1 MGGREGNG
9 LLVTAQTPCPRP
21 DLQPAVGA
29 ALGCAWKPGSVSGLK
44 CYCLPRQFPSPGNL
58 GIPRAR
64 QKGELKAT
72 AKGHAGFPGLIQ
84 PQVTMALSQVQQTIV
99 CALLFR
105 PSITHPKMVPPQH
118 THSPPDIRKK
128 HVRMGGPRSHPLPLP
143 FQAEGN
149 RTGGMGSPTV
159 GRGGSQQAGSRRGR
173 CTLTTRPLV
182 ESGTLSATDIRPA
195 QASHLWSKE
204 ESRGHEL
211 RVECSAFRTEGE
223 KCKSL
228 VAGSHLLHPCM
239 WVVSSAPSIC
249 QRGQTGPS
257 PEERRQSR

>member
-1 MGGREGNG
+1 MLGNQG
-9 LLVTAQTPCPRP
+9 LFRASSAIVCPANS
-21 DLQPAVGA
+21 L
-29 ALGCAWKPGSVSGLK
+29 ALGIWGSQEPGRRGNSRPLLRAMQASLVSSSPKSPWPFPKYNRLLSVL
-44 CYCLPRQFPSPGNL
+44 CYL
-58 GIPRAR
+58 GQVLLIPRW
-64 QKGELKAT
+64 
-72 AKGHAGFPGLIQ
+72 
-84 PQVTMALSQVQQTIV
+84 S
-99 CALLFR
+99 
-105 PSITHPKMVPPQH
+105 PPQH

-182 ESGTLSATDIRPA
+182 ESGTLSATDIWPA